1 MINENYIYSLLKFT
15 DRTID
20 FVDGTETIIAIA
32 NKLKIFY
39 FLPVLQEIM
48 VLKVTVNINV
58 ETPNLGVSINR
69 YRAPIIN

>member
-1 MINENYIYSLLKFT
+1 MINENYLYSLLKFT